1 LIGDIAVQVSS
12 LVLITALVAFY
23 NSVIVVIYHDL
34 RVTKEG
40 VDIDQIAAV
49 FD

>member
-1 LIGDIAVQVSS
+1 VSW
-12 LVLITALVAFY
+12 LRRWGRAFGTPWTAFWYVTLAMV
-23 NSVIVVIYHDL
+23 YHDL

>member
-1 LIGDIAVQVSS
+1 V
-12 LVLITALVAFY
+12 VAFVQLLLSTY
-23 NSVIVVIYHDL
+23 LMVLMVVAYHDL

-40 VDIDQIAAV
+40 VDVEGIASV